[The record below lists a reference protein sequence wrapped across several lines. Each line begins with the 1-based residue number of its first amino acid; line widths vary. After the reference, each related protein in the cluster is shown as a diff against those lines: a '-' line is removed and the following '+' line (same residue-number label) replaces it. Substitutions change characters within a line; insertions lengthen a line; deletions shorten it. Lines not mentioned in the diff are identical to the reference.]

1 VRFREVFRS
10 NFVRRAHRRGGAQC
24 PRKARENE
32 PLEFRVRI
40 VLPFVV
46 TATFFTDNVTTEL
59 MIPGSSIITGQ
70 SFESLFPKEV

>member
-1 VRFREVFRS
+1 M
-10 NFVRRAHRRGGAQC
+10 
-24 PRKARENE
+24 
-32 PLEFRVRI
+32 RI
-40 VLPFVV
+40 VLQFVV